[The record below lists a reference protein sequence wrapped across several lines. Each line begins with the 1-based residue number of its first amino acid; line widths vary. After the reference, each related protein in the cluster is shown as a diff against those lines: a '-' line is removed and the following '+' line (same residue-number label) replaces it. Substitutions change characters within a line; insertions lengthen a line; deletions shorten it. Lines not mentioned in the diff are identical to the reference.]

1 MSWKARNIRVK
12 LLLILLL
19 ILLLLLLLL
28 LLPFPNSLLPY
39 LLTADYKETVKSLQ
53 E

>member
-19 ILLLLLLLL
+19 SLLLLLL
-28 LLPFPNSLLPY
+28 LLPFPNSLRPY

>member
-19 ILLLLLLLL
+19 SLLLL
-28 LLPFPNSLLPY
+28 LLPFPNSLRPY